1 MQQVE
6 ARFVATAP
14 AVPLF
19 SSPQWGV
26 FSSRRFVGFPSAS
39 DPYAT
44 LSPHAE
50 PQDLLVLTNLRGRS
64 R

>member
-1 MQQVE
+1 MQQIE
-6 ARFVATAP
+6 ERFVATAP
-14 AVPLF
+14 AIPLF

-26 FSSRRFVGFPSAS
+26 FSSRRFVGFPQAS

-50 PQDLLVLTNLRGRS
+50 PQDLLVLTGLRPRL